1 MSFDQRTWSS
11 TGSTLRLITWCCA
24 SEPGSIFAVAELGR
38 AHGREVLRVREQD
51 RPAVADPLVEI
62 DLALGRVRGEVRSLT
77 VYAQSH
83 ATLPIESKYSKVPFS
98 TNPNTRGG
106 FRVLAGAG
114 VLAAREEE
122 RCRGS

>member
-1 MSFDQRTWSS
+1 VVVHGVDAQADDLGVALVELALER
-11 TGSTLRLITWCCA
+11 RH
-24 SEPGSIFAVAELGR
+24 VAELGGADR
-38 AHGREVLRVREQD
+38 REVLRVREQD

-122 RCRGS
+122 PCRGS